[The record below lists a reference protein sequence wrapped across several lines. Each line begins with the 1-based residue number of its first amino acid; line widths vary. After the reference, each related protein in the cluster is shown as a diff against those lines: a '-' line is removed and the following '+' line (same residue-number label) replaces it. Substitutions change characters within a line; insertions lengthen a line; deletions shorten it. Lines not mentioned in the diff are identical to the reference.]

1 MRILYLL
8 LIPSVLQYAYL
19 SLQLSVDMT
28 GEGTLGTEQK
38 YTYPVHARSPVNR
51 KFFTDIPAA
60 IGHFDFG
67 NSVGDIATTFNY
79 DLWVKTARTVNMIAE
94 NKIWYVGADISLVN
108 FNRNRAILNYDAGYG
123 NMGIGLTVVTNGIKA
138 RDSFLIQFRQNHSE

>member
-1 MRILYLL
+1 
-8 LIPSVLQYAYL
+8 
-19 SLQLSVDMT
+19 
-28 GEGTLGTEQK
+28 
-38 YTYPVHARSPVNR
+38 
-51 KFFTDIPAA
+51 
-60 IGHFDFG
+60 
-67 NSVGDIATTFNY
+67 
-79 DLWVKTARTVNMIAE
+79 MIAE